1 MTEAATDFPRTLS
14 LVRVEAAY
22 GPIYLVVCIDHDG
35 PVAPDAIDHLAR
47 LTIETLGDP
56 SDILQ
61 HVVAVI
67 HQDRMAEP
75 QMFTVVQT
83 KEVAKDFD
91 FDQLSRARGSEK
103 WQRFFKGDWAHADTL
118 GA

>member
-1 MTEAATDFPRTLS
+1 MTEATTSAPRTLS

-22 GPIYLVVCIDHDG
+22 GPLYLVVCIDHEE
-35 PVAPDAIDHLAR
+35 PVAPADLDRVTR

-67 HQDRMAEP
+67 HQDRMAAP

-83 KEVAKDFD
+83 KEVQKDFD
-91 FDQLSRARGSEK
+91 FEQLSQSRGSEK
-103 WQRFFKGDWAHADTL
+103 WQRFFKGNWAHADTT
-118 GA
+118 GT